1 MLSLGTKGDIA
12 RRGSQGLDDLNGEKS
27 NNCIRPE
34 GGLLFRDGSN
44 LLLLFLFSFSLS
56 FHPLILG

>member
-1 MLSLGTKGDIA
+1 MHSLGTMGDIA
-12 RRGSQGLDDLNGEKS
+12 RRGTEGLGDLNGEKS

-34 GGLLFRDGSN
+34 GGRAFREGSV
-44 LLLLFLFSFSLS
+44 LLLLLLFSFSLS